1 MLKRL
6 PIALE
11 KVKAGNRSDNL
22 LNEIREIVY
31 SLYQTNEITI
41 KVHNNMIKSIMHL
54 WIQKNVKLLFHV
66 SY

>member
-54 WIQKNVKLLFHV
+54 WI
-66 SY
+66 

>member
-54 WIQKNVKLLFHV
+54 WIQKNVKLLFHI

>member
-54 WIQKNVKLLFHV
+54 WIQTNVKLLFHI